1 MTPRHGGF
9 AVIERVDLGKHLG
22 TFKDVHEHKHAGIVV
37 YIDAV
42 DTLVDETSARSAS
55 ALLYN

>member
-37 YIDAV
+37 YFDAV
-42 DTLVDETSARSAS
+42 DIEL
-55 ALLYN
+55 

>member
-1 MTPRHGGF
+1 LTHGYGGF

-37 YIDAV
+37 YFDSV
-42 DTLVDETSARSAS
+42 DIEL
-55 ALLYN
+55 